1 MEYLCNLLYCIWTTT
16 ISNLEIAPVIMV
28 EINMGAKLQI
38 SLTVIFESG
47 DITMDEQQDEDTAHV
62 YSCSSRSNDHGV
74 DGFR

>member
-1 MEYLCNLLYCIWTTT
+1 
-16 ISNLEIAPVIMV
+16 
-28 EINMGAKLQI
+28 MGAKLQI

-62 YSCSSRSNDHGV
+62 HSCSSRSNDHGV